1 MPWSPRR
8 TLTLADSP
16 GILISPS
23 VVGNGRRTQVT
34 ASTATIP
41 KTTTRR
47 AATATAMRRA
57 RRARDTLRDYP
68 HHTEGKDVTGRARC
82 DPAPWAPVV
91 RRVHHVRRVHP
102 PRPHP
107 GAADRFARAARLGG
121 RGPPLA

>member
-16 GILISPS
+16 GTLISPS

-41 KTTTRR
+41 MTTTSR

-68 HHTEGKDVTGRARC
+68 HHTEGKDVTGRARS
-82 DPAPWAPVV
+82 DPPERTALV
-91 RRVHHVRRVHP
+91 RHVRRDWLVHP
-102 PRPHP
+102 
-107 GAADRFARAARLGG
+107 
-121 RGPPLA
+121 